1 MERPLCPLCK
11 TKHYAREGHV
21 FKESQGG
28 GVGREPV
35 GSAHGPSTAKLR
47 EVARPGLSGQTPPP
61 KFDRTAYQREYMR
74 EYRARKAFR
83 A

>member
-21 FKESQGG
+21 FEESSPQVPSQGDET
-28 GVGREPV
+28 GRKKGQV
-35 GSAHGPSTAKLR
+35 AKT
-47 EVARPGLSGQTPPP
+47 VDTPAG
-61 KFDRTAYQREYMR
+61 FDRVAYQREYMR

>member
-1 MERPLCPLCK
+1 MCK

-21 FKESQGG
+21 FEESSPQ
-28 GVGREPV
+28 VPQSRA
-35 GSAHGPSTAKLR
+35 SATEASA
-47 EVARPGLSGQTPPP
+47 ESAVAVVDTPAG
-61 KFDRTAYQREYMR
+61 FDRVAYQREYMR

>member
-21 FKESQGG
+21 FKESSPQVPERVI
-28 GVGREPV
+28 VG
-35 GSAHGPSTAKLR
+35 AKTST
-47 EVARPGLSGQTPPP
+47 VATPAG
-61 KFDRTAYQREYMR
+61 FDRVAYQREYMR